1 MIKLFTKSPKLY
13 IKQKCGFT
21 LLEVMMATLII
32 GIGLVGVS
40 SLIAQNIQ
48 VQYINKNVLIASQ
61 LAQEGLELVR
71 NVRDENWLIDGN
83 DWKIGAGSGTNSD
96 IVQDAHYAIDYLGS
110 INSSVNTITDNG
122 AKLYIN
128 SDYYNH
134 TVSGDVTPFFRLIEA
149 IEDAGGSFLTVICT
163 VRSIERDR
171 YNDYVA
177 ETILYN
183 WR

>member
-1 MIKLFTKSPKLY
+1 MFNFFKKIFPLYTTKS
-13 IKQKCGFT
+13 GFT

-40 SLIAQNIQ
+40 SLIVQNVQ

-71 NVRDENWLIDGN
+71 NIRDENWLTDGN
-83 DWKIGAGSGTNSD
+83 DWKIGAGSGTDSD
-96 IVQDAHYAIDYLGS
+96 IVQDGDYVIDYLGD
-110 INSSVNTITDNG
+110 IDDSVNSIDEDG

-128 SDYYNH
+128 SSNFYTH
-134 TVSGDVTPFFRLIEA
+134 TSAGNTETNFYRLI
-149 IEDAGGSFLTVICT
+149 TVNDLVSYLEVKCT
-163 VRSIERDR
+163 VRSKERDR
-171 YNDYVA
+171 THDYEA
-177 ETILYN
+177 ETVLYN